1 MVFDLLPRIGLKP
14 KDYLL
19 KIVLPAVIASI
30 VLTILGF
37 MLFSGIIL
45 YIYLTLPIIIIAS
58 AIGYPY
64 IVLDSQ
70 KNKINERLHIFITK
84 FGTLSITDLNRKDLL
99 KILSEEREELG
110 ELAKESEKL
119 YVLTDKWGRSL
130 AEACRFLAQRT
141 PSSEFADFLDRLAY
155 ALDSGE
161 ELKEFLIKEQ
171 DIVMDDYAAFY
182 KRMLYSLDM
191 YKELYVSGMTSVAF
205 FLAFSILVPFLL
217 PYDFVF
223 MATISLFAF
232 FAIELLIVIVIKNR
246 LPFDRLWHTGEKP
259 TETDIKLRKWLIISI
274 ILTIIF
280 LPFLIWAKFIVGLSP
295 FYKIPYMILIA
306 LGFTPLAIAGIIT
319 LREENKVK
327 RKEFVFPD
335 FLRSLGD
342 SVSAKGGGMVDSLE
356 YLSNHD
362 FGPLTE
368 DIKRLY
374 KRLAL
379 NIDSNKSWRLFGFD
393 SCSYLIQL
401 FSDIF
406 SRCIYFGGDPK
417 TAAEIISKNFR
428 KIVQLRKSKYQNI
441 QQFVGVVYGLGGGL
455 ALALFASLG
464 VAKMINELY
473 SSLNIPETVIQILH
487 IAPINDSGLIEY
499 IIFGSLVIY
508 SAISAVL
515 IKIMDGGHKYVALLH
530 FVIILW
536 ICAIVAYIT
545 KLIVSQIL
553 GVSVPVY

>member
-1 MVFDLLPRIGLKP
+1 MVLDLLPRIGLKP
-14 KDYLL
+14 RDYLL

-30 VLTILGF
+30 ILIIFGF
-37 MLFSGIIL
+37 MFFSGITL
-45 YIYLTLPIIIIAS
+45 YLYLTLPIIILAS

-99 KILSEEREELG
+99 RILSEEKEELG

-119 YVLTDKWGRSL
+119 YVLTNTWGRSL

-182 KRMLYSLDM
+182 RRMLYSLDL
-191 YKELYVSGMTSVAF
+191 YKELYVSAMTSVAF
-205 FLAFSILVPFLL
+205 FLAFSILVPYLI

-223 MATISLFAF
+223 MATLALFAF
-232 FAIELLIVIVIKNR
+232 FGVELLIVIVIKNK

-259 TETDIKLRKWLIISI
+259 TETDLMLRKWVIFSV
-274 ILTIIF
+274 ILTIISLIF
-280 LPFLIWAKFIVGLSP
+280 LAWAKYIGLSP
-295 FYKIPYMILIA
+295 FYKIPYMILTA
-306 LGFTPLAIAGIIT
+306 LGFTPLAIGGVVA
-319 LREENKVK
+319 LREEEKVK
-327 RKEFVFPD
+327 RKESVFPD

-342 SVSAKGGGMVDSLE
+342 SVSAKGGGMVESLE

-362 FGPLTE
+362 FGPLTK

-379 NIDSNKSWRLFGFD
+379 NIDQNKSWRFFGLE

-401 FSDIF
+401 FSDMF
-406 SRCIYFGGDPK
+406 SRCIYFGGEPK
-417 TAAEIISKNFR
+417 MAAEIISNNFR
-428 KIVQLRKSKYQNI
+428 KIVQLRKSKYQSV
-441 QQFVGVVYGLGGGL
+441 QQFAGVIYGLGGGL

-464 VAKMINELY
+464 VAKMVSDLY
-473 SSLNIPETVIQILH
+473 TSLSIPETVIQILH
-487 IAPINDSGLIEY
+487 IAPITDSKTVEY
-499 IIFGSLVIY
+499 IIFGSLIVY

-515 IKIMDGGHKYVALLH
+515 IKIMDGGHNYVSLLH
-530 FVIILW
+530 FVVILW
-536 ICAIVAYIT
+536 ICSIVAYIT

-553 GVSVPVY
+553 GLSVPIY

>member
-19 KIVLPAVIASI
+19 KILLPAIIISI
-30 VLTILGF
+30 VLTIIGIVFFKGF
-37 MLFSGIIL
+37 IL
-45 YIYLTLPIIIIAS
+45 YLYLLLPIIILSS
-58 AIGYPY
+58 AIIYPY

-99 KILSEEREELG
+99 KILSEETEELG
-110 ELAKESEKL
+110 ELAKESNKL

-130 AEACRFLAQRT
+130 AEACRFLSQRT

-182 KRMLYSLDM
+182 KRWLYSLDM
-191 YKELYVSGMTSVAF
+191 YKELYVSAMTSVAF

-223 MATISLFAF
+223 MATISLFTF
-232 FAIELLIVIVIKNR
+232 FGIELLILIIIKNSII
-246 LPFDRLWHTGEKP
+246 FDRLWHTGEKP
-259 TETDIKLRKWLIISI
+259 TDTDKKLKKWLIISI
-274 ILTIIF
+274 ILTII
-280 LPFLIWAKFIVGLSP
+280 LLSFLIWTKFIIGLSP
-295 FYKIPYMILIA
+295 FCRIPYMILIA
-306 LGFTPLAIAGIIT
+306 LGFTPLAIVGIIT
-319 LREENKVK
+319 SKEENKVK

-342 SVSAKGGGMVDSLE
+342 SVSAKGGGMVESLE

-368 DIKRLY
+368 NIKRLY

-379 NIDSNKSWRLFGFD
+379 NIDSNKSWRFFGYE

-417 TAAEIISKNFR
+417 IAANIISNNFR
-428 KIVQLRKSKYQNI
+428 KIVQLRKSKYQTV
-441 QQFVGVVYGLGGGL
+441 QQFIGIIYGLGGGL

-464 VAKMINELY
+464 VAKMINEIY
-473 SSLNIPETVIQILH
+473 SSLSIPETVVQILH
-487 IAPINDSGLIEY
+487 VIPIQSSGLLEY
-499 IIFGSLVIY
+499 IIFGTLIVY
-508 SAISAVL
+508 SAISGIL
-515 IKIMDGGHKYVALLH
+515 IKILDGGHKYAALLH

-536 ICAIVAYIT
+536 ICAIVAYVT
-545 KLIVSQIL
+545 KLLVSQVL
-553 GVSVPVY
+553 GASVPIY

>member
-14 KDYLL
+14 RDYLL
-19 KIVLPAVIASI
+19 KIVLPAVIVSI
-30 VLTILGF
+30 VLILLGF

-45 YIYLTLPIIIIAS
+45 YIYLFIPIVILVS

-99 KILSEEREELG
+99 KILSEEKEELG

-182 KRMLYSLDM
+182 KRMLYSLDL
-191 YKELYVSGMTSVAF
+191 YKELYVSAMTSVAF

-223 MATISLFAF
+223 MATIALFSF
-232 FAIELLIVIVIKNR
+232 FAVELLIVIVIKNR

-259 TETDIKLRKWLIISI
+259 TETDKKLRKWLIISV
-274 ILTIIF
+274 ILTVIL
-280 LPFLIWAKFIVGLSP
+280 LPFLLWAKYVIGLSP
-295 FYKIPYMILIA
+295 FSQIPYMILVA
-306 LGFTPLAIAGIIT
+306 LGATPLAIGGFVA
-319 LREENKVK
+319 LKEEEKVK

-362 FGPLTE
+362 FGPLTH
-368 DIKRLY
+368 DIKKLY

-379 NIDSNKSWRLFGFD
+379 GIDSNKSWRLFGFD

-455 ALALFASLG
+455 TLALFASLG

-473 SSLNIPETVIQILH
+473 SSLSIPETVIHILH
-487 IAPINDSGLIEY
+487 IAPIDNSEFIEY
-499 IIFGSLVIY
+499 IIFGSLIIY
-508 SAISAVL
+508 SAISAIL
-515 IKIMDGGHKYVALLH
+515 IKIMDGGHKFVSLMH
-530 FVIILW
+530 FVAILW

-545 KLIVSQIL
+545 KLIVSQVL

>member
-1 MVFDLLPRIGLKP
+1 MVFNLLLRIGLKP
-14 KDYLL
+14 RDYFL
-19 KIVLPAVIASI
+19 KIVLPAFIVSILLMIVGSILFKGI
-30 VLTILGF
+30 VL
-37 MLFSGIIL
+37 
-45 YIYLTLPIIIIAS
+45 YIFLLLPIIIIVS
-58 AIGYPY
+58 AICYPY

-99 KILSEEREELG
+99 KILSEETEELG
-110 ELAKESEKL
+110 ELAKQAEKL

-161 ELKEFLIKEQ
+161 ELKEFLMKEQ

-182 KRMLYSLDM
+182 KRMLYSLDL
-191 YKELYVSGMTSVAF
+191 YKELYVSAMTSVAF

-217 PYDFVF
+217 PFNFVF
-223 MATISLFAF
+223 MATIALFAF
-232 FAIELLIVIVIKNR
+232 FAIEILIVIVIRNR
-246 LPFDRLWHTGEKP
+246 LPFDRLWHTGKNP
-259 TETDIKLRKWLIISI
+259 TETDKKLKKWTIISF
-274 ILTIIF
+274 ILTAILLAF
-280 LPFLIWAKFIVGLSP
+280 LLVAKYVLSISP
-295 FYKIPYMILIA
+295 FADIPYMILIA
-306 LGFTPLAIAGIIT
+306 IGFSPLAIGGLMA
-319 LREENKVK
+319 LREEERVK
-327 RKEFVFPD
+327 RKEFVFPE

-342 SVSAKGGGMVDSLE
+342 SVSAKGGGMVSSLE

-362 FGPLTE
+362 FGPLTN

-379 NIDSNKSWRLFGFD
+379 GIDSNKSWRFFGFD

-455 ALALFASLG
+455 TLALFASLG
-464 VAKMINELY
+464 VAKMINDLY
-473 SSLNIPETVIQILH
+473 SSLNIPETVIHILN
-487 IAPINDSGLIEY
+487 IAPITNVDIVEY
-499 IIFGSLVIY
+499 IIFGSLIVY

-515 IKIMDGGHKYVALLH
+515 IKIMDGGHKFVSLFH
-530 FVIILW
+530 FVVILW
-536 ICAIVAYIT
+536 ICSIVAYAT
-545 KLIVSQIL
+545 KLLVSQIL
-553 GVSVPVY
+553 GLSVPLY

>member
-1 MVFDLLPRIGLKP
+1 MVLDLLPRIGLKP

-19 KIVLPAVIASI
+19 KILLPAVITSI
-30 VLTILGF
+30 VLTVLGF
-37 MLFSGIIL
+37 MLFSGIML
-45 YIYLTLPIIIIAS
+45 YIYLILPIIILAS

-119 YVLTDKWGRSL
+119 YVLTDRWGRSL
-130 AEACRFLAQRT
+130 AEACRFLSQRT

-191 YKELYVSGMTSVAF
+191 YKELYVSAMTSVAF

-223 MATISLFAF
+223 MATVSLFTF
-232 FAIELLIVIVIKNR
+232 FGIELLIVIVIKNR
-246 LPFDRLWHTGEKP
+246 MPFDRLWHTGEKP
-259 TETDIKLRKWLIISI
+259 TETDIKLRKWLILSI
-274 ILTIIF
+274 ILTIVF
-280 LPFLIWAKFIVGLSP
+280 LSFLIWAKYIIGLSP

-306 LGFTPLAIAGIIT
+306 LGFTPLAIAGIIAM
-319 LREENKVK
+319 REENKVK

-379 NIDSNKSWRLFGFD
+379 NIDSNRSWRLFGFD

-441 QQFVGVVYGLGGGL
+441 QQFVGVIYGLGGGL

-464 VAKMINELY
+464 VAKMINDLY

-487 IAPINDSGLIEY
+487 IMPINDSGLIEY

-508 SAISAVL
+508 SAISGIL
-515 IKIMDGGHKYVALLH
+515 IKIMDGGHKYVSLFH
-530 FVIILW
+530 FVVILW

-553 GVSVPVY
+553 GVSVPLY

>member
-14 KDYLL
+14 RDYLL
-19 KIVLPAVIASI
+19 KILLPAIIASI
-30 VLTILGF
+30 VLIILGF

-45 YIYLTLPIIIIAS
+45 YIYLALPIIILAS

-99 KILSEEREELG
+99 KILSEEKEELG
-110 ELAKESEKL
+110 ELAKQAEKL
-119 YVLTDKWGRSL
+119 YVLVDKWGRSL

-141 PSSEFADFLDRLAY
+141 PSTEFADFLDRLAY

-182 KRMLYSLDM
+182 KRMLYSIDM

-223 MATISLFAF
+223 MATVSLFAF
-232 FAIELLIVIVIKNR
+232 IAIELLIVIVIKNK

-259 TETDIKLRKWLIISI
+259 TETDIKLKKWLIISI

-280 LPFLIWAKFIVGLSP
+280 LLFLIWAKFIIGLSP

-319 LREENKVK
+319 LREEEKVK

-379 NIDSNKSWRLFGFD
+379 NIDSNKSWRLFGFE

-406 SRCIYFGGDPK
+406 SRCVYLGGDPK
-417 TAAEIISKNFR
+417 TAAEIISNNFR
-428 KIVQLRKSKYQNI
+428 KIVQLRKSKYQSI
-441 QQFVGVVYGLGGGL
+441 QQFTGVIYGLGGGL

-473 SSLNIPETVIQILH
+473 TSLNIPETVVQILH
-487 IAPINDSGLIEY
+487 IVPINDSGLIEY
-499 IIFGSLVIY
+499 IIFGSLIIY

-515 IKIMDGGHKYVALLH
+515 IKIMDGGHKYVSLLH

-545 KLIVSQIL
+545 KLIVSQLL
-553 GVSVPVY
+553 GLSVPIY

>member
-1 MVFDLLPRIGLKP
+1 VVFDLLPRIGLKP
-14 KDYLL
+14 RDYLL
-19 KIVLPAVIASI
+19 KILLPAIIASI
-30 VLTILGF
+30 VLIILGF

-45 YIYLTLPIIIIAS
+45 YIYLALPIIILAS

-99 KILSEEREELG
+99 KILSEEKEELG
-110 ELAKESEKL
+110 ELAKQAEKL
-119 YVLTDKWGRSL
+119 YVLVDKWGRSL

-141 PSSEFADFLDRLAY
+141 PSTEFADFLDRLAY

-182 KRMLYSLDM
+182 KRMLYSIDM

-223 MATISLFAF
+223 MATVSLFAF
-232 FAIELLIVIVIKNR
+232 IAIELLIVIVIKNK

-259 TETDIKLRKWLIISI
+259 TETDIKLKKWLIISI

-280 LPFLIWAKFIVGLSP
+280 LLFLIWAKFIIGLSP

-319 LREENKVK
+319 LREEEKVK

-379 NIDSNKSWRLFGFD
+379 NIDSNKSWRLFGFE

-406 SRCIYFGGDPK
+406 SRCVYLGGDPK
-417 TAAEIISKNFR
+417 TAAEIISNNFR
-428 KIVQLRKSKYQNI
+428 KIVQLRKSKYQSI
-441 QQFVGVVYGLGGGL
+441 QQFTGVIYGLGGGL

-473 SSLNIPETVIQILH
+473 TSLNIPETVVQILH
-487 IAPINDSGLIEY
+487 IVPINDSGLIEY
-499 IIFGSLVIY
+499 IIFGSLIIY

-515 IKIMDGGHKYVALLH
+515 IKIMDGGHKYVSLLH

-545 KLIVSQIL
+545 KLIVSQLL
-553 GVSVPVY
+553 GLSVPIY

>member
-1 MVFDLLPRIGLKP
+1 MVLDLLPRIGLKP

-19 KIVLPAVIASI
+19 KILLPAVITSI
-30 VLTILGF
+30 VLTVLGF

-45 YIYLTLPIIIIAS
+45 YIYLTLPIIILAS

-130 AEACRFLAQRT
+130 AEACRFLSQRT

-182 KRMLYSLDM
+182 RRMLYSLDM
-191 YKELYVSGMTSVAF
+191 YKELYVSAMTSVAF

-217 PYDFVF
+217 PYNFVF
-223 MATISLFAF
+223 MATVSLFAF
-232 FAIELLIVIVIKNR
+232 FGIELLIVIAIKSR
-246 LPFDRLWHTGEKP
+246 IPFDRLWHTGEKP
-259 TETDIKLRKWLIISI
+259 TETDIKLRKWLILSI
-274 ILTIIF
+274 ILTIVL
-280 LPFLIWAKFIVGLSP
+280 LPFLIWAKYIIGLSP

-306 LGFTPLAIAGIIT
+306 LGFSPLAIAGIIA

-379 NIDSNKSWRLFGFD
+379 NIDSNRSWRLFGFD

-417 TAAEIISKNFR
+417 IAAEIISKNFR

-487 IAPINDSGLIEY
+487 IMPINDSGLIEY

-508 SAISAVL
+508 SAISGIL
-515 IKIMDGGHKYVALLH
+515 IKIMDGGHKYVSLLH
-530 FVIILW
+530 FVAILW

-553 GVSVPVY
+553 GVSAPVY